1 VATEPHV
8 VDDRQHARF
17 SVHRG
22 TMRDPA
28 LLTAERRT
36 IFDRSWLY
44 VGHESEIRE
53 AHQWRA
59 RNVGGRPIIFVRD
72 ANLEMHVFFNL
83 CSHRG
88 TTLCREPSGESRSL
102 TCFYHAWTFD
112 TSGNLTTLPGE
123 SAYGPEFDRSALAL
137 ISPPRVDA
145 YRGFVFLNYD
155 ANAVSLVDYL
165 GGAREYLDLIV
176 DQGLDAGLEVLRG
189 THEYTIKAN
198 WKLLAENSFDAYH
211 VAPTHRRYLR
221 MVSNAGAA
229 TLTDTPGERAITAGI
244 DLGRG
249 HAAIATIRDE
259 FRLGRP
265 LSADAAAAEAQQR
278 ARLDAVYD
286 PAWVD
291 RMYGIRNVVIF
302 PSLVVID
309 LVGGIIVRTMFP
321 RSAEEVEVSSW
332 ELAPVGEHPG
342 LRAARLDNFLTF
354 WGPAGFAT
362 PDDVEALEAIQRGFA
377 ASDFAPW
384 SDISRG
390 MTTER
395 ARHSDELQMRVF
407 WRRWNEAMTG
417 ERSEP
422 ESHVTPAPLRAPRQ
436 VLDHSADRS

>member
-1 VATEPHV
+1 MAAGPYI
-8 VDDRQHARF
+8 VDDRERALF
-17 SVHRG
+17 SVHRS
-22 TMRDPA
+22 TMRDPD
-28 LLTAERRT
+28 LLARERSS

-44 VGHESEIRE
+44 VGHESEIRG

-59 RNVGGRPIIFVRD
+59 RDVGGRPVIFTRD
-72 ANLEMHVFFNL
+72 ENLDVHVFFNL

-88 TTLCREPSGESRSL
+88 TTLCREPSGEGRSF

-112 TSGNLTTLPGE
+112 TGGNLTTLPGE
-123 SAYGPEFDRSALAL
+123 SAYGPAFDRSRLAL
-137 ISPPRVDA
+137 KSPPRVDS

-155 ANAVSLVDYL
+155 ADAPPLLDYL
-165 GGAREYLDLIV
+165 GEAREYLDLVV
-176 DQGLDAGLEVLRG
+176 DQGLAAGMEVLRG
-189 THEYTIKAN
+189 THDYTIEAN

-229 TLTDTPGERAITAGI
+229 GLAGEPGERAITAGI
-244 DLGRG
+244 DLGHG
-249 HAAIATIRDE
+249 HAVIATVRDA

-265 LSADAAAAEAQQR
+265 LDAAAALAGAERRAQ
-278 ARLDAVYD
+278 LEAVYD

-291 RMYGIRNVVIF
+291 RMYGIRNLVIF

-309 LVGGIIVRTMFP
+309 LVGGIIIRTLYP
-321 RSAEEVEVSSW
+321 RSAQEVEVSSW

-407 WRRWNEAMTG
+407 WRRWNEAVTG
-417 ERSEP
+417 ARSEP
-422 ESHVTPAPLRAPRQ
+422 EPHLTPAPLRAPRL
-436 VLDHSADRS
+436 VLDRTRSGS